1 MADVSRE
8 VGHLHEMVTAAYGI
22 FAEARNLNLKPPL
35 QANSNFFHFAE
46 MSDDADAPAATV
58 AATAEPDADARDMT
72 LHGDEIQD
80 SFTKI
85 GAFKT
90 AYIRHSMELME
101 AIAAAATPSP
111 LDMDELVPLVQRRD
125 HLRKEVHE
133 RNVVMKGLIDRLRAL
148 QQALCILQGMD
159 HANEDDVAAIASARA
174 MEEV

>member
-1 MADVSRE
+1 MVEVSRE
-8 VGHLHEMVTAAYGI
+8 VGHLHEMVAAAYGI

-35 QANSNFFHFAE
+35 VSNSNFFHFAE
-46 MSDDADAPAATV
+46 IDEGDGAAATTAEDADV
-58 AATAEPDADARDMT
+58 AKDMM

-90 AYIRHSMELME
+90 AYIRHSMDLME
-101 AIAAAATPSP
+101 AITALQAPP
-111 LDMDELVPLVQRRD
+111 VPTADVGSLQARRD
-125 HLRKEVHE
+125 QLRKDVYE
-133 RNVVMKGLIDRLRAL
+133 RNVVMKGLIDRLRDL

-159 HANEDDVAAIASARA
+159 HANEDDVAAIASSRA